1 MIEVR
6 KAQSIRGRWFSCSCC
21 RAQTNTT
28 EIRFSQDGSQA
39 ITIFLCHDCIREMAE
54 KLLQAKWFE
63 QEEES
68 EGDEGGNQ

>member
-6 KAQSIRGRWFSCSCC
+6 KAQLKNGRWRSWCSCC
-21 RAQTNTT
+21 NAQTNTT
-28 EIRFSQDGSQA
+28 EIRFSQGGSQA
-39 ITIFLCHDCIREMAE
+39 TTIFLCHDCIREMME

-68 EGDEGGNQ
+68 EDA